1 LVINIGKTKAMFV
14 NCFAKMKIYG
24 KEIGT
29 VNEFKYLGIIIANNI
44 TTPSRILKARLS
56 SAKRSFNAVCTN
68 CKLLG
73 ISNVRI
79 KLSLLTALVS
89 SILLYGNILYAC
101 MSDVSTTLTP
111 KNKFFGDIEIF

>member
-1 LVINIGKTKAMFV
+1 MFV
-14 NCFAKMKIYG
+14 NCFAEMKIYG
-24 KEIGT
+24 KEIET
-29 VNEFKYLGIIIANNI
+29 VNEFKYLGIIIANNS

-89 SILLYGNILYAC
+89 SILLCGNILYAC
-101 MSDVSTTLTP
+101 TSDVATTLTP
-111 KNKFFGDIEIF
+111 KNKLFGDIEIF